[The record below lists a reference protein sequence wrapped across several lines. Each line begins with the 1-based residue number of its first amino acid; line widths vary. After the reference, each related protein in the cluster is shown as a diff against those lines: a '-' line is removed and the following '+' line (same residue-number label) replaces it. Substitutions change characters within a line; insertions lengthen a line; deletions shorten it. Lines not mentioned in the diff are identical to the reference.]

1 MAAQKRRKERRR
13 EEHLPVLG
21 RGFALVRLWED
32 YLREQATSFA
42 PTHGDTLHTKVEI
55 LPNAISYLNK
65 NLL

>member
-1 MAAQKRRKERRR
+1 MSAQKRGEERRGAPPSVGEGICTR
-13 EEHLPVLG
+13 PSLG
-21 RGFALVRLWED
+21 RLPE
-32 YLREQATSFA
+32 REQATSFA